1 MKQQQQQQQLLQQQQ
16 QQSSDSNSTST
27 AATVFPSTSTAA
39 GQGLIPETP
48 DLALAPMQPR
58 SLLVFSPYAMSWAVT
73 VLCSPAEY
81 ARMLDDDSGI
91 TTTISSS
98 SSSSNNNNN
107 NNNSNNIVNGDD
119 TSPSNHHS
127 SSGGEGVKSISVE
140 HTNGSTHT
148 TSTPASETGLGPGL
162 SASGPGLGPEPG
174 AEKNSAPKTSPN
186 PSADVAVCNPSSV
199 LDTAV
204 HMSLTSAERSERGSS
219 PYQTSTTLTLAFL
232 EGRCSTTERIC
243 IILRLYIPA
252 PLSDLPLTS

>member
-1 MKQQQQQQQLLQQQQ
+1 MYYNVSSSNNIAMKQQQQLLQQQQ
-16 QQSSDSNSTST
+16 SQQLSDSNAIST
-27 AATVFPSTSTAA
+27 AATTVFPSSSTAA
-39 GQGLIPETP
+39 GQGLGPETP

-81 ARMLDDDSGI
+81 ARMLDDDSGN
-91 TTTISSS
+91 TTTITSSC
-98 SSSSNNNNN
+98 SSSSNNNNSN
-107 NNNSNNIVNGDD
+107 NNNIVHGDD

-127 SSGGEGVKSISVE
+127 SSGGEGATSTSVD
-140 HTNGSTHT
+140 HTNGSIHNT

-174 AEKNSAPKTSPN
+174 AEKNSAPKNSPN

-232 EGRCSTTERIC
+232 EGT
-243 IILRLYIPA
+243 
-252 PLSDLPLTS
+252 